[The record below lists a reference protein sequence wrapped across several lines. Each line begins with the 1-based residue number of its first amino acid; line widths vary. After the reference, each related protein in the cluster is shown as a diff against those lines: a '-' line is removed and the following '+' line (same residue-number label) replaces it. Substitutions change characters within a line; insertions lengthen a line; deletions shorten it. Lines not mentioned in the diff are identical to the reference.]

1 MPDLPLIYR
10 DQMLRAAL
18 GTRPVILAKEADTA
32 TLDRLSQRLAEAEE
46 AIQLL
51 RANGC
56 GASAHT
62 LPDMV
67 RALLNKTGKGTVW
80 S

>member
-18 GTRPVILAKEADTA
+18 GTRPVILAEGADT
-32 TLDRLSQRLAEAEE
+32 TVLDRLACRLAEAEE

-51 RANGC
+51 RANGY
-56 GASAHT
+56 GTSAQT

-67 RALLNKTGKGTVW
+67 RAVLGL
-80 S
+80 SREELR

>member
-1 MPDLPLIYR
+1 MPNLPLIYR

-18 GTRPVILAKEADTA
+18 GARPVILAKEADMA
-32 TLDRLSQRLAEAEE
+32 ALDRFAKRLAEADE
-46 AIQLL
+46 AMQLL

-56 GASAHT
+56 GTWAHS

-67 RALLNKTGKGTVW
+67 RALLTSTGKGAA
-80 S
+80 

>member
-18 GTRPVILAKEADTA
+18 GTRPIILAKEADTV
-32 TLDRLSQRLAEAEE
+32 TLDRFARRLADAEE
-46 AIQLL
+46 AMQLL
-51 RANGC
+51 RANGH
-56 GASAHT
+56 GAPGQS

-67 RALLNKTGKGTVW
+67 RELLKRSAKEAT
-80 S
+80 